1 MGKIA
6 RMARIA
12 RALRMIRF
20 LSRIRIMAVMI
31 VGSMNSLFWLFVLLA
46 GVMYVFAIII
56 TSGATD
62 WRKPEEYV
70 EPPWEHKH
78 WVLMEKYYGS
88 VLRTV
93 YTLFMAMTG
102 GISWG
107 EPADVLEVAGIVYWA
122 LYTYFIFF
130 TFFSIL
136 NIVTGVFVDSA
147 IQKADGDRAMILQ
160 KAYTE
165 RKSIQEQLTLLL
177 NNMDEDNSGFLT
189 LEEWKQALT
198 ETRFRDDMMAA
209 MDGFDI

>member
-1 MGKIA
+1 MKVA

-31 VGSMNSLFWLFVLLA
+31 VGSMISLFWLFVLLA
-46 GVMYVFAIII
+46 GVMYVFAIIL
-56 TSGATD
+56 TNGATD
-62 WRKPEEYV
+62 WRKPESG
-70 EPPWEHKH
+70 EPPEDHIHWE
-78 WVLMEKYYGS
+78 LMEKYWGS
-88 VLRTV
+88 VVKSV
-93 YTLFMAMTG
+93 YTLFAAMTG

-107 EPADVLEVAGIVYWA
+107 EPAEVIAVCGLIYHL

-147 IQKADGDRAMILQ
+147 IQKADSDRAMILQ

-165 RKSIQEQLTLLL
+165 RKSIQEQLTLFL
-177 NNMDEDNSGFLT
+177 NKMDED
-189 LEEWKQALT
+189 
-198 ETRFRDDMMAA
+198 D
-209 MDGFDI
+209 